1 MGQKTHPIGFRL
13 GTTIP
18 WSARWFAARG
28 TGYSALAVED
38 QNIRALIK
46 NRYLDTG
53 GISKVEIER
62 DPQELII
69 TIHTARPGIVIG
81 RGGTRVDEL
90 RGELETLTGK
100 RARLNIQEIRT
111 PELDAYLVAR
121 NVAEQLERRVAFRR
135 AMRQAVTRTM
145 QSGADGIKL
154 ICAGRLGGA
163 EIARSEKAMD
173 GRVPLHT
180 LRANI
185 DFAIA
190 EAATTFGR
198 IGVKVWIYKGDVAG
212 GAALIGAATRQ
223 IESSTPSADGGEGRP
238 RRRRSGP
245 GGGGPGGGGRSGGGR
260 SGGSGGRGGT
270 SGGRRRGD
278 APDAKPASADTP
290 PAAVPAAEGAEA
302 TPEAPP
308 EPKAAESA
316 PAPESSTPEPA
327 PDSGAAPENGSTSES
342 SSSGEEK

>member
-13 GTTIP
+13 GTSIP

-28 TGYSALAVED
+28 AGYSVFAVED

-62 DPQELII
+62 GPQELVI

-198 IGVKVWIYKGDVAG
+198 IGVKVWIYRGDVAG
-212 GAALIGAATRQ
+212 GDALITAATRQ
-223 IESSTPSADGGEGRP
+223 IESSAPNVDGGEGRP
-238 RRRRSGP
+238 RRRR
-245 GGGGPGGGGRSGGGR
+245 GGPGGGGRSGGGR
-260 SGGSGGRGGT
+260 PGGPGGPSGRGGGPSGGRGR
-270 SGGRRRGD
+270 SD
-278 APDAKPASADTP
+278 APPAQPVSS
-290 PAAVPAAEGAEA
+290 
-302 TPEAPP
+302 EAPP
-308 EPKAAESA
+308 ADAPEAAAPETPLEPKAVEPAS
-316 PAPESSTPEPA
+316 APESSTP
-327 PDSGAAPENGSTSES
+327 APESTSAPEGDSARES
-342 SSSGEEK
+342 NSSGEEK

>member
-1 MGQKTHPIGFRL
+1 LGQKTHPIGFRL

-46 NRYLDTG
+46 NRYMDTG

-245 GGGGPGGGGRSGGGR
+245 GGGGRSGGGR